1 MIDPMHCVE
10 AENDVKKYFENSF
23 IDNIKNNKGQVMK
36 ELVCVN
42 PKELKS
48 IELLYSNIGLKYG
61 GHIKDLINQLNRE
74 KEINE
79 QLKKDNLL
87 MNEITELKLKNKDIE
102 YTSKE
107 NILKKDIEYMKEKYE
122 HELVK
127 KELEFFKKESKI
139 ISLNNKNM
147 VGFQ

>member
-1 MIDPMHCVE
+1 
-10 AENDVKKYFENSF
+10 
-23 IDNIKNNKGQVMK
+23 MK

-79 QLKKDNLL
+79 QLRKDNLL

-102 YTSKE
+102 YTLKE
-107 NILKKDIEYMKEKYE
+107 SILKKDIEYMKEKYE

-127 KELEFFKKESKI
+127 KELEFLKKI
-139 ISLNNKNM
+139 
-147 VGFQ
+147 